1 MKAMATL
8 GNISG
13 SSDASES
20 AVNQAARES
29 TIGEMSAEFGVS
41 LRTLRFYED
50 RKLLRPRREGH
61 TRLYGGAD
69 RLRMQMIVKGKQLGF
84 TLTEIAEL
92 IGTQEVSDDFEDKL
106 APAQIVTQI
115 DHLEKQR
122 RDIEEAI
129 SRLRATHARL
139 AVAVGG
145 EMSAPAPA

>member
-8 GNISG
+8 GNISDP
-13 SSDASES
+13 STDSES
-20 AVNQAARES
+20 ATNDGGRES

-61 TRLYGGAD
+61 TRLYGPTD

-115 DHLEKQR
+115 DHLERQR
-122 RDIEEAI
+122 RDIDDAI

-139 AVAVGG
+139 AVAIGG
-145 EMSAPAPA
+145 ESRAAAPA

>member
-1 MKAMATL
+1 MKPMATL

-13 SSDASES
+13 PMAASDTRTSDGG
-20 AVNQAARES
+20 NES

-61 TRLYGGAD
+61 TRLYGPSD

-92 IGTQEVSDDFEDKL
+92 IGTQELSDDFEGKL

-115 DHLEKQR
+115 DHLERQR
-122 RDIEEAI
+122 RDIDEAI
-129 SRLRATHARL
+129 TRLRATHARL
-139 AVAVGG
+139 ALSARG
-145 EMSAPAPA
+145 ESRAASIA